1 MTDVVKHECGIA
13 MIRLL
18 KPLDYYYD
26 KYGSWQYGLDKLYL
40 LMEKQHNRGQEGAG
54 LAAVKLEASAGNEF
68 IFRERATGSGA
79 IDDIFGK
86 VHETFRQF
94 APEKL
99 NDIDFVKKSVPFA
112 AELFLGHLRY
122 STTGKSGAAYLHPLL
137 RRNNWASR
145 SLALAG
151 NFNMTNVD
159 EMFNQLLTEGQ
170 HPRDYADTFIILE
183 SLGHYLDREV
193 QYQYDHIDK
202 KGLNGQQISH
212 LIEERL
218 DIPFL
223 LKRAS
228 KIWDGGY
235 VISGLVGCGDAF
247 AIRDPW
253 GIRPAFYYYDDE
265 VAVVASERPA
275 IQTTFN
281 LTKDNVHELEPGQ
294 ALIVKKNGKIS
305 LSQIVEKKEKITAC
319 SFERIYFSRG
329 SDYDIYRERKK
340 LGELLI
346 PQILDAIDNDFDNT
360 VFSFIPNT
368 AEVAFF
374 GMMEALEKHFNREK
388 AQLIAEKGASLNKDE
403 IEQILSRRVR
413 AEKVAIKDIKLRTFI
428 TEGNTRN
435 DLAAHVYDITYG
447 SLNRDKDKLVII
459 DDSIVRGTTLK
470 QSIIKILDRLD
481 PTKIVIVSSSPQIR
495 YPDYYGIDMSRLS
508 EFIAFKAAIELL
520 KEHGMQHV
528 IDEVNQ
534 KSLAQKNKKKE
545 EIVNYVKKIYEPFT
559 EDELSDKIAKMLKPE
574 DTKAEVKIVYQTI
587 QNLHKA
593 CPNHTGDWYF
603 SGNYPTPGGNR
614 MINQAFINYIEG
626 EENRPYQFKLNF

>member
-1 MTDVVKHECGIA
+1 

-86 VHETFRQF
+86 VHETFHQF

-159 EMFNQLLTEGQ
+159 EMFNQLLAEGQ

-528 IDEVNQ
+528 IDEVYQ

>member
-528 IDEVNQ
+528 IDEVYQ

>member
-281 LTKDNVHELEPGQ
+281 LTKDDVHELEPGQ

-528 IDEVNQ
+528 IDEVYQ

>member
-1 MTDVVKHECGIA
+1 M
-13 MIRLL
+13 
-18 KPLDYYYD
+18 
-26 KYGSWQYGLDKLYL
+26 
-40 LMEKQHNRGQEGAG
+40 
-54 LAAVKLEASAGNEF
+54 
-68 IFRERATGSGA
+68 
-79 IDDIFGK
+79 
-86 VHETFRQF
+86 
-94 APEKL
+94 
-99 NDIDFVKKSVPFA
+99 
-112 AELFLGHLRY
+112 
-122 STTGKSGAAYLHPLL
+122 
-137 RRNNWASR
+137 
-145 SLALAG
+145 
-151 NFNMTNVD
+151 
-159 EMFNQLLTEGQ
+159 
-170 HPRDYADTFIILE
+170 
-183 SLGHYLDREV
+183 
-193 QYQYDHIDK
+193 
-202 KGLNGQQISH
+202 
-212 LIEERL
+212 
-218 DIPFL
+218 
-223 LKRAS
+223 
-228 KIWDGGY
+228 
-235 VISGLVGCGDAF
+235 
-247 AIRDPW
+247 
-253 GIRPAFYYYDDE
+253 
-265 VAVVASERPA
+265 
-275 IQTTFN
+275 
-281 LTKDNVHELEPGQ
+281 
-294 ALIVKKNGKIS
+294 KKNGKIS

-528 IDEVNQ
+528 IDEVYQ